1 MSSLKNAAKSTQ
13 RTHKERHQPSE
24 RSEFGLLEKKKDY
37 KLRAKDYNE
46 KKATLKKLRKKAL
59 NKNPD
64 EFYFHMVNSK
74 IEGGVH
80 KEKSKEETLTPEQVK
95 LMQTQD
101 LRYIVH
107 KRSIEQRKIE
117 KLKASLH
124 LLEYPSNEMS
134 EDDGK
139 KQRNTHTFFVDNE
152 KELAAFDPVKQF
164 GTHPSLLGRTYNRPK
179 IDNLK
184 DNKMLQ
190 HLPTD
195 QETVDNI
202 RKNQHKA
209 YKELNQ
215 RIERERQLGILQAKM
230 EAKKQLANK
239 KGEKPIAVIKE
250 ETKESAP
257 IFKWPAERKR

>member
-13 RTHKERHQPSE
+13 KTHRERHQPSE

-37 KLRAKDYNE
+37 KLRAKDYND
-46 KKATLKKLRKKAL
+46 KKATLKKTKKESTD
-59 NKNPD
+59 KNPD
-64 EFYFHMVNSK
+64 EFYFHMINSK
-74 IEGGVH
+74 TEGGVH
-80 KEKSKEETLTPEQVK
+80 KDKATEETLTPEQVK

-101 LRYIVH
+101 IRYIVH
-107 KRSIEQRKIE
+107 KRTIEQRKIE
-117 KLKASLH
+117 KLKATLH
-124 LLEYPSNEMS
+124 LLDYPSNETNQ
-134 EDDGK
+134 EDSK
-139 KQRNTHTFFVDNE
+139 RQRNTHTFFVDSE

-164 GTHPSLLGRTYNRPK
+164 GTHPSLIGRTYNRPK
-179 IDNLK
+179 LDNLK
-184 DNKMLQ
+184 NNKLLQ
-190 HLPTD
+190 DLPTD
-195 QETVDNI
+195 QETVENI

-215 RIERERQLGILQAKM
+215 RIERERQLGILQGKM
-230 EAKKQLANK
+230 EAKRLLANK